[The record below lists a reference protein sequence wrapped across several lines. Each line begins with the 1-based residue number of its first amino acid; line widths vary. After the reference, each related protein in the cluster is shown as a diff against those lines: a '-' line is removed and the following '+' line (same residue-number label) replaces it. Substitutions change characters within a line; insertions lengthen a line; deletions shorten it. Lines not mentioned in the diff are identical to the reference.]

1 MSGHAPDN
9 GTPEA
14 PPAELR
20 LQAERPRVTRLS
32 RKVLIG
38 LGGIASAGI
47 FGLGFWALQPRS
59 GNQQPQQLYNTQ
71 SRNIADGIANLPSDY
86 TGLSKPSPPLGPPLP
101 GDLGPP
107 ILHAQQQ
114 GNVQSGETADQQRL
128 AQEQQAALTSGL
140 FVQAAA
146 QSVQLASNE
155 APQTGATPTG
165 GSNAPP
171 SDDPTAIE
179 GMQDEKLAFMNGPV
193 DRDTIS
199 PDRIMRPVS
208 PYIVQAGW
216 VIPGALI
223 TGIKSDIPGDVT
235 AQVTENV
242 YDSATGHY
250 LLIPQG
256 SKLFGKYDSQ
266 IAFAQ
271 TRVQMVWTRVIFPDG
286 ASIILQRLPGADPQ
300 GYSGLED
307 QVNDHWVALFKA
319 AVLSTIL
326 SVGAEAG
333 TSNSENNL
341 AQAIRE
347 GASQSI
353 SETGQQIVERN
364 LNIQP
369 TLTDRPGLPVRI
381 IVDQDLVLEPYRG

>member
-1 MSGHAPDN
+1 MSGHEPDS

-20 LQAERPRVTRLS
+20 LRAERPRVTRLS

-47 FGLGFWALQPRS
+47 FGLGFWALQSRT
-59 GNQQPQQLYNTQ
+59 GNPQPQQLYNTQ
-71 SRNIADGIANLPSDY
+71 SRNIADGITNLPSDY
-86 TGLSKPSPPLGPPLP
+86 TGLAKPSPPLGPPLP

-155 APQTGATPTG
+155 TPQMGAAPSG

-193 DRDTIS
+193 DRDTVS
-199 PDRIMRPVS
+199 LDRIMKPAS
-208 PYIVQAGW
+208 PYIIEAGW

-242 YDSATGHY
+242 YDSATGRY

-271 TRVQMVWTRVIFPDG
+271 TRVQMVWTRVMFPDG
-286 ASIILQRLPGADPQ
+286 DSIVLQRLPGADTQ

-307 QVNDHWVALFKA
+307 QVNNHWISLFKA

-333 TSNSENNL
+333 TSDSENNL